1 MHVTHLSLADF
12 RSYARIEVPLEP
24 GVTAFVG
31 ANGQGKTNLVEAV
44 GYLAT
49 LGSHR
54 VSSDAP
60 LVRMGAERAVIRAAV
75 TQGERSQ
82 LVELELNPGR
92 ANRARIN
99 RSSQVKPRDVLGIVR
114 TVLFA
119 PEDLALVKG
128 DPGERRRF
136 LDELITARSPRM
148 AGVRSDYDRVLRQR
162 NTLLK
167 SAAMARR
174 HGGRGMDLSTL
185 DVWDQHLARAGSELL
200 AQRIDLI
207 ATLQPL
213 TDKAYEQL
221 APGGGPVAL
230 EYRSAALDSASPDS
244 VVDLSAAGTSAGPGP
259 GPGPDSAP
267 AAVAARPRDELYERL
282 LAALAG
288 VRKQEIERGVTLVGP
303 HRDDLVL
310 NLGRLPAKGYASHG
324 ESWSYALALRLASY
338 DLLRAEGNEPVL
350 VLDDVFA
357 ELDTRRRERLA
368 ELVVP
373 GEQVLVTAAV
383 DDDVPTVLAG
393 ARFLVADG
401 AVERV

>member
-1 MHVTHLSLADF
+1 MHVSHLSLADF
-12 RSYARIEVPLEP
+12 RSYARAEVPLDP

-31 ANGQGKTNLVEAV
+31 PNGQGKTNLVEAV

-75 TQGERSQ
+75 TQGERRQ

-99 RSSQVKPRDVLGIVR
+99 RSSQVRPRDVLGIVR

-128 DPGERRRF
+128 DPGERRKF
-136 LDELITARSPRM
+136 LDELVTARSPRM
-148 AGVRSDYDRVLRQR
+148 AGVRSDYERVLKQR

-174 HGGRGMDLSTL
+174 HGGRSMDLSTL
-185 DVWDQHLARAGSELL
+185 DVWDQHLARAGAELL
-200 AQRIDLI
+200 AQRLDLI
-207 ATLQPL
+207 ATLLPL
-213 TDKAYEQL
+213 ADKAYEQL
-221 APGGGPVAL
+221 APGGGPLGLA
-230 EYRSAALDSASPDS
+230 YKC
-244 VVDLSAAGTSAGPGP
+244 SAGESV
-259 GPGPDSAP
+259 DSG
-267 AAVAARPRDELYERL
+267 AARTREALYEVL
-282 LAALAG
+282 LAALG
-288 VRKQEIERGVTLVGP
+288 EVRKQEIERGVTLVGP
-303 HRDDLVL
+303 HRDDVALR
-310 NLGRLPAKGYASHG
+310 LGELPAKGYASHG

-338 DLLRAEGNEPVL
+338 ELLRSEGSEPVL
-350 VLDDVFA
+350 ILDDVFA
-357 ELDTRRRERLA
+357 ELDARRRERLA
-368 ELVVP
+368 ELVAP

-383 DDDVPTVLAG
+383 DDDVPGVLVG
-393 ARFLVADG
+393 ARFGVSGGEVTRL
-401 AVERV
+401 